1 MSTNDILG
9 EVLRT
14 LWGHIAQMDSILA
27 LHPAAPGLIPGIP
40 DIFPRKIVDVAK
52 VNQQCYCLE
61 QWTPEA

>member
-27 LHPAAPGLIPGIP
+27 LHPAAPGLIPGI
-40 DIFPRKIVDVAK
+40 FEYFSEKNCRCC
-52 VNQQCYCLE
+52 QG
-61 QWTPEA
+61 